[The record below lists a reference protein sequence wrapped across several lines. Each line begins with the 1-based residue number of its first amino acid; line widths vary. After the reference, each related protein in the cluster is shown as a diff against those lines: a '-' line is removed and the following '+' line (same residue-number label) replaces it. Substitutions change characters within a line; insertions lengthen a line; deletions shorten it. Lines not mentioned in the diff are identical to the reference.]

1 MNTGVGSLSLIQGTF
16 LNQESNWGLLP
27 CRWIIYQLSYQGS
40 QMTNTFTFFHLT
52 YMLCAVVSWSGM
64 SDSLRPHGLYP
75 ARLLPVFQARIL
87 EWVAMPTAGHLPNG
101 GNELMSPAVQVNS
114 LPSEPPGKSKNAVVG
129 IYPFSKVTSRTRNW
143 TGVSCIADGFFTS
156 WATRKACNLRK
167 CRVPST
173 YR

>member
-114 LPSEPPGKSKNAVVG
+114 LPSEPPGKPNKISYLLQKTEISLIILQRSNLWFWNVNFCSF
-129 IYPFSKVTSRTRNW
+129 I
-143 TGVSCIADGFFTS
+143 TS
-156 WATRKACNLRK
+156 WAISLNLSI
-167 CRVPST
+167 PNH
-173 YR
+173 